1 MLDQEKPVISST
13 RVCNFCET
21 IEAPHILAKPTE
33 KHAER
38 RAEQRTDPAA
48 VVLYVTATVFTHSKK
63 KNSAKTGQTRIQET
77 NTALLNLSMLVLSQC
92 CYPLLCVTN

>member
-1 MLDQEKPVISST
+1 MPMLDQEKPVISST

-48 VVLYVTATVFTHSKK
+48 VVLYVIATVFTHSKK
-63 KNSAKTGQTRIQET
+63 KTVQRRDKHEYKRQTQH
-77 NTALLNLSMLVLSQC
+77 C
-92 CYPLLCVTN
+92 